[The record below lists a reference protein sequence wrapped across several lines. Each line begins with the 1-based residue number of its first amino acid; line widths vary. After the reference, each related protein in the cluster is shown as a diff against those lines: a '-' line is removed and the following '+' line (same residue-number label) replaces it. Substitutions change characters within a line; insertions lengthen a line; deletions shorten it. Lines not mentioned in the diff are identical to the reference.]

1 MHGSKVR
8 TTVALSSEL
17 LAAIDLVIREGKT
30 ESRSDFLDLAVRNQ
44 LAAEERARID
54 AQFARM
60 AGDAD
65 YQREAEEVAGD
76 LATSDWEAL
85 KTAEGR
91 S

>member
-1 MHGSKVR
+1 
-8 TTVALSSEL
+8 
-17 LAAIDLVIREGKT
+17 
-30 ESRSDFLDLAVRNQ
+30 
-44 LAAEERARID
+44 
-54 AQFARM
+54 M